1 MNRSKLRV
9 QLLELES
16 ERRKFE
22 RLLQVAT
29 PAALSGLP
37 ASLSSA
43 GTPPVP
49 SSNKSITDE
58 PPNNTPQ
65 SAAST
70 ASGAPQPVAQA
81 DSSESSAST
90 NALLPTS
97 AASTAPAA
105 ATAAAP
111 SRRHAPA
118 APPRRPL
125 PRPTPFE
132 QADLEPRHYGPTL
145 GPFAQRA
152 GAASSSIAPP
162 AEQQAAVPSR
172 RVNIPAMSA
181 RDDAGLYEEIP
192 EFE

>member
-37 ASLSSA
+37 ASLFPKGA
-43 GTPPVP
+43 THP
-49 SSNKSITDE
+49 SSKSSTDE
-58 PPNNTPQ
+58 PPINAPQ
-65 SAAST
+65 SIASAAS
-70 ASGAPQPVAQA
+70 GDVPQHVAQA
-81 DSSESSAST
+81 DSSESLSSGNAPLPAS
-90 NALLPTS
+90 P
-97 AASTAPAA
+97 ASTASA

-111 SRRHAPA
+111 TRRHAP

-125 PRPTPFE
+125 PRPAPFE
-132 QADLEPRHYGPTL
+132 QADPEPRHYGPAL

-152 GAASSSIAPP
+152 SSAPWSIEPLSSEQLAAA
-162 AEQQAAVPSR
+162 PSR
-172 RVNIPAMSA
+172 RIDIPVVSA
-181 RDDAGLYEEIP
+181 RDDAGLYEESP